1 MLAFFLHGYAFAF
14 GEHNAVIGTQFFLTL
29 NKTNMVNFFFNYVRC
44 AVATT
49 LALGAANERTE
60 PTSYLQG
67 WDVTD
72 RVGVQGWGVT
82 LKAKIL

>member
-1 MLAFFLHGYAFAF
+1 MFSVVTLLAFFLHGYAFAF

-29 NKTNMVNFFFNYVRC
+29 NKTNMVHFFFNYVRC

-60 PTSYLQG
+60 PIGYLISAYVFSG
-67 WDVTD
+67 
-72 RVGVQGWGVT
+72 
-82 LKAKIL
+82 ILTH